1 MSEELNEANEIV
13 ESQPKKKK
21 ISIFRSSLF
30 NKTYVTNVIVTSTD
44 VDFRLEL
51 FNEKFKIEDGWAYHS
66 DGLLILTRAA
76 AKKLL
81 VTLEEKIKSFEKENG
96 EIKVDEE
103 RMEVQYS
110 I

>member
-1 MSEELNEANEIV
+1 MNEEPNETKEIM
-13 ESQPKKKK
+13 ENRPKKK

-30 NKTYVTNVIVTSTD
+30 NKTYATNVIVTSTD

-51 FNEKFKIEDGWAYHS
+51 FNEKFKTEDGWAYHS

-81 VTLEEKIKSFEKENG
+81 VTLDEKIKSFEKENG

-110 I
+110 V